1 MSTSEHDEERLLLG
15 LTLDDRG
22 GPARRISRDQA
33 AALVDQAL
41 DQALGSWAG
50 EPLAPLLGASAARA
64 PRRNTRVFSA
74 VAMAAVVLLA
84 VVGGASAARWYF
96 GKREAPA
103 APLETRLKAPAK
115 RATSIAS
122 ATTTGRTVLPE
133 LTLEA
138 DLDEPEANAAV
149 PRAARHEKAEPE
161 DLLQRANQLRAA
173 GRFQSAADTYAQ
185 VYERYPRSLSAYA
198 AQIAAA
204 SIELEHLGKPQHAR
218 KLFESAL
225 HGQPKGALDLEARQG
240 LALSLRDLGRDQD
253 EASALRA
260 LIRAHGETP
269 AARRAE
275 ARLKELTGD
284 LP

>member
-1 MSTSEHDEERLLLG
+1 MSTPTHDDDRLLLG
-15 LTLDDRG
+15 LSLDDRA

-33 AALVDQAL
+33 ANMVDAALSEWAVEQAI
-41 DQALGSWAG
+41 
-50 EPLAPLLGASAARA
+50 PPARSRLF
-64 PRRNTRVFSA
+64 PT
-74 VAMAAVVLLA
+74 VAMAAIVLLA

-96 GKREAPA
+96 GRAEQPSVESAPVAPRVAPKRAQTTQLPEVTFEAEREAP
-103 APLETRLKAPAK
+103 PA
-115 RATSIAS
+115 
-122 ATTTGRTVLPE
+122 
-133 LTLEA
+133 
-138 DLDEPEANAAV
+138 
-149 PRAARHEKAEPE
+149 PRAVKHEAHEKAEPE

-173 GRFQSAADTYAQ
+173 GRFQSAAETYAQ

-225 HGQPKGALDLEARQG
+225 RSQPHGALDLEARQG
-240 LALSLRDLGRDQD
+240 LSLSLRDLGRDHD
-253 EASALRA
+253 EAEALRA
-260 LIRAHGETP
+260 LIRQHGETP

-284 LP
+284 AP